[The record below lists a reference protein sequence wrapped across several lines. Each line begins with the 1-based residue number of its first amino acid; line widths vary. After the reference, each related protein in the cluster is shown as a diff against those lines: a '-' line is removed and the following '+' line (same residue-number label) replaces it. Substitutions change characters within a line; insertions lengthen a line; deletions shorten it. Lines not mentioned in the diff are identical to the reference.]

1 MNQIQDAA
9 NHLTNALDLLTS
21 PPLRFSY
28 DQGKY
33 DFHSADEV
41 IQMINTLMSYLQKG
55 RSALFVPKKR
65 TIEELQASRNMKV
78 FIPSVPSDIAISFY
92 IQSHKLVCALYHINK
107 DSHNNWKYDVM
118 QADVSIPWLSE
129 ALVLF
134 TISLQFCQQL
144 KDKLSVFIQY
154 REIRGSSTT
163 ILQLK
168 HEDENEANKTIKRPT
183 NEDSLE
189 AITASQM

>member
-1 MNQIQDAA
+1 
-9 NHLTNALDLLTS
+9 
-21 PPLRFSY
+21 
-28 DQGKY
+28 
-33 DFHSADEV
+33 
-41 IQMINTLMSYLQKG
+41 MSCLQKG

-78 FIPSVPSDIAISFY
+78 FVPSVPSDIAISFY
-92 IQSHKLVCALYHINK
+92 VQSHKLVCALYHINK

-118 QADVSIPWLSE
+118 QADESIPWLSE

-134 TISLQFCQQL
+134 TVSLQFCQQL

-154 REIRGSSTT
+154 REIRGSGPS

-168 HEDENEANKTIKRPT
+168 HEDSDETNMQNDTPQVNTIST
-183 NEDSLE
+183 
-189 AITASQM
+189 THM